1 MVNSWHKSNDQ
12 VLLMHA
18 TSPVGAKTFALFCLA
33 SFLLSLSYGS
43 TFLLSLLI
51 HSRGGNE
58 HDAGSVIATA
68 MLSTFVAVLLS
79 GHLADALGAA
89 RAIASAGVLLV
100 LACLGFA
107 LTPGF
112 GQGLM
117 LFGLSLGLGWGV
129 FYTLGPIIV
138 TLLVEPC
145 QRARYFALLSGSMLS
160 GIGSGP
166 LLGRAAIALDLPL
179 TTAFYIAGLASLAGV
194 VMFWRMGALLKG
206 HANVPASR
214 ITWFASR
221 RVLSSKAAFA
231 ILMVGLGGCVF
242 GGLSSFQTSYAAAHG
257 LDYSL
262 FFAGF
267 LTAAITSRLLV
278 AGFVVKRDA
287 YQAACVLSGIML
299 GAIALFAFGVS
310 GNLSYLLAAAI
321 LGVGYGLTYSV
332 INGLVANEAPS
343 GTTSQ
348 ALLLFSMAYFVGV
361 FGFPWLAGKIIVDYG
376 LWAMMLNVLVIAAL
390 NWAIAA
396 VRLITRSVWAHKT
409 DKGELIPFVDIKARS
424 PNEGGPIQGKD
435 INHME
440 TPS

>member
-1 MVNSWHKSNDQ
+1 
-12 VLLMHA
+12 MHP
-18 TSPVGAKTFALFCLA
+18 TTPTGAKIFALFCLA

-58 HDAGSVIATA
+58 HDAGSVISAA
-68 MLSTFVAVLLS
+68 MLSTFVAVVFS

-89 RAIASAGVLLV
+89 RAIAGMGVLLV
-100 LACLGFA
+100 VACLGFA
-107 LTPGF
+107 LMPGF

-117 LFGLSLGLGWGV
+117 LFGLALGLGWGV

-138 TLLVEPC
+138 TQLIEPA
-145 QRARYFALLSGSMLS
+145 QRAQYFALLSGSMLS

-166 LLGRAAIALDLPL
+166 LLGRAASALDLPL
-179 TTAFYIAGLASLAGV
+179 TTAFYIAALASLAGV
-194 VMFWRMGALLKG
+194 VMFWRLGAHLKQ
-206 HANVPASR
+206 HANVPTAR
-214 ITWFASR
+214 ISWATSR

-267 LTAAITSRLLV
+267 LSAAITSRLLI

-287 YQAACVLSGIML
+287 YRAACVLSGVML
-299 GAIALFAFGVS
+299 GSIVLFAFGVS
-310 GNLSYLLAAAI
+310 GNFSYLLAAAL

-332 INGLVANEAPS
+332 INGLVAHEAPA
-343 GTTSQ
+343 GHTSQ
-348 ALLLFSMAYFVGV
+348 ALLLFSLAYFVGV
-361 FGFPWLAGKIIVDYG
+361 FGFPWLAGRIIVDYG
-376 LWAMMLNVLVIAAL
+376 LSALMLSVLAIAAL
-390 NWAIAA
+390 NWMITVA
-396 VRLITRSVWAHKT
+396 RLIGRRRSAHKILQVSK
-409 DKGELIPFVDIKARS
+409 DRS
-424 PNEGGPIQGKD
+424 S
-435 INHME
+435 
-440 TPS
+440 PSRHEPQRGADQ